1 MKNTITVYTCDRC
14 GKQFDDNPSIKNIC
28 FTTSN
33 GMKDGKYIQYGGLT
47 KDLCQ
52 VCADD
57 FIEWWDRG
65 DGDCKFA
72 D

>member
-1 MKNTITVYTCDRC
+1 MKETITVYTCDRC
-14 GKQFDDNPSIKNIC
+14 GKQFNDNSSIKNIC
-28 FTTSN
+28 FTTSKK
-33 GMKDGKYIQYGGLT
+33 MKNHGYTEMGGLT

-57 FIEWWDRG
+57 LIEWWDRG
-65 DGDCKFA
+65 DGDCKFV